1 MPSAG
6 RTSMP
11 MIIPAPLMS
20 ALDATLRVAGSMV
33 TIDLPSTSP
42 TIQPAAS
49 APVVTKADAASAPA
63 SVSSFICLNMEVAPF
78 MMVDMSGTT
87 PAGARDAREQ
97 LRGRHAPDA
106 GARDDYPRRAFTT
119 S

>member
-1 MPSAG
+1 
-6 RTSMP
+6 MP
-11 MIIPAPLMS
+11 MIMPAPLMS

-42 TIQPAAS
+42 TIQPAAW

-87 PAGARDAREQ
+87 QRAPATNASSYEGGMRRMQARETIS
-97 LRGRHAPDA
+97 RGRV
-106 GARDDYPRRAFTT
+106 FTT